1 MDIMSLDYL
10 AEEIGGSIPLI
21 RGLGGISVEP
31 IGFVMMNVKVPGV
44 EGYDEDQIT
53 KVMDDPGMTEWP
65 VILGTPTLYWV
76 MEVIKESEI
85 SKLAVPW
92 ASSQVS
98 WLMRDILA
106 KLGQVVVNDI
116 ANKPITPLHVDE
128 VVRVA
133 SKCMVP
139 PFGHKAIHGKVNLV
153 LHGYKMNV
161 MTHGLEKRSPSLP
174 LGIDVQMVY
183 ATLADGSNRIT
194 VVLRNNTRDWL
205 EIKKG
210 MPIAW
215 TVAANEV
222 PKVTNLFS
230 AEQTKEQCT
239 FTETERQDLLLEK
252 LDLSGLEVWPQ
263 EQAEQAHSLLKEYHD
278 IFSLEKRDMG
288 HTNTTK
294 HKIVLK
300 DPDTPPF
307 KEHFRRILP
316 PQLDEVRE
324 HLKLM
329 LDAGVIRPSNS
340 PWCNAVV
347 LVRKKDGSLHFC
359 IDFRKLNSL
368 TVKDSHPLPC
378 ICETLESLAGAAHFS
393 TFDMNSG
400 FWQVPMDEESKQ
412 YTAFTLGSMGLYGCE
427 SMPFGLCNTL
437 PTFQRL
443 MQNCLGELNLTYCL
457 IYLDDVIV
465 FSDTPEEHLWRMRVI
480 FDHLRE
486 HGLKLKPSKCEVFKS
501 EINYLAHDVSRKG
514 VLPSKKNLESI
525 AQCPPLD
532 TYTKVKSFVGL
543 VGHYRHFI
551 KGFAKIA
558 APLYDLT
565 SGDNKD
571 KKSEHVDL
579 SPKAHEAFDHLKA
592 ACLQA
597 PILSFPDFN
606 KPFLLETDASGR
618 GLGAVLSQKQAD
630 GRYHPIAY
638 TSRVMN
644 ETEQRYHS
652 NKQEFLTLKWAVTEQ
667 FHEYLSPYGKNRNEF
682 VVRTDNNPLTYIF
695 SSANLDAAGQRW
707 VARLASYNFSLE
719 YQKGKDNTVAD
730 FLSRMNESLP
740 EEEVQEYL
748 NQIPYPGVK
757 AVLDNAI
764 MPIEERAEQ
773 GVRLTPGCQVV
784 CQEEAVEA
792 RPARLATTNV
802 TDWKQEQKE
811 DPVLYQVA
819 KHLRAPHKIFKAALH
834 KVLDKKATATYIKV
848 KEQLLIKNGLL
859 YRKTWQGQADEIVF
873 QFVVPQRH
881 RGTTLDGCHQEAAH
895 QGQPRSTALM
905 QECFWWPGMTQD
917 LRNHIKKCSHC
928 RKYEAAPPVMPMKPL
943 TCSGPGELLHVDFTS
958 IEEMVPL
965 KEDPVICNV
974 LVLQDH
980 FSKYVVVYVVKD
992 QTASTA
998 EMGTSGFLAHL
1009 PTLSVIR
1016 GRPLQAMLLHTS
1028 VNCTECRSREPHL
1041 TMLRPM
1047 VRLSA

>member
-1 MDIMSLDYL
+1 MKRAPYLNPDAFYRFIGPKNLGKALIDNERTTCLLDNGAQLNFITPAYAQERGMDIMSLDYL
-10 AEEIGGSIPLI
+10 AQEIEGSIPLI

-31 IGFVMMNVKVPGV
+31 VGFIMMNVKVPCV
-44 EGYDEDQIT
+44 QGYNEDQIAI
-53 KVMDDPGMTEWP
+53 VMDDPGITEWP
-65 VILGTPTLYWV
+65 VILGTPTLYHV

-92 ASSQVS
+92 ASSRVS
-98 WLMRDILA
+98 WLMRDIQA
-106 KLGQVVVNDI
+106 KLSQVVVNDV
-116 ANKPITPLHVDE
+116 ANKPISPLNVDE
-128 VVRVA
+128 VVRVT
-133 SKCMVP
+133 SKCTVP

-161 MTHGLEKRSPSLP
+161 MTHGLEKQLPSLS
-174 LGIDVQMVY
+174 LGIDVQTVY
-183 ATLADGSNRIT
+183 ATLANGSNRVT

-210 MPIAW
+210 MPIARM
-215 TVAANEV
+215 VAANEV
-222 PKVTNLFS
+222 PKVTNLLS
-230 AEQTKEQCT
+230 TEETKEQPT
-239 FTETERQDLLLEK
+239 LTEAERQDLLLEK
-252 LDLSGLEVWPQ
+252 LDLSGRETWP
-263 EQAEQAHSLLKEYHD
+263 EDQAGKAHSLLKEYHD

-288 HTNTTK
+288 HTNATK

-307 KEHFRRILP
+307 KERFCRILP

-347 LVRKKDGSLHFC
+347 LVRKKDGSLRFC

-378 ICETLESLAGAAHFS
+378 ICETLESLTGAAHYL

-412 YTAFTLGSMGLYGCE
+412 YTAFTLGSMGLYECE
-427 SMPFGLCNTL
+427 SMPFRLCNAL

-465 FSDTPEEHLWRMRVI
+465 FSGMPEEHLRRMRVV
-480 FDHLRE
+480 FDCLQE
-486 HGLKLKPSKCEVFKS
+486 HGLKLKPSKCDVFKS
-501 EINYLAHDVSRKG
+501 EINYLAHHVSQKG
-514 VLPSKKNLESI
+514 VLPSKNLESI
-525 AQCPPLD
+525 AQCPPPD

-565 SGDNKD
+565 SGVNKD

-579 SPKAHEAFDHLKA
+579 CPEAREAFDRLKV
-592 ACLQA
+592 ACLQVPVLA
-597 PILSFPDFN
+597 FPDFN

-638 TSRVMN
+638 ASCVMN

-652 NKQEFLTLKWAVTEQ
+652 NKQEFLTLKWVVMEQ
-667 FHEYLSPYGKNRNEF
+667 FHEYLSPYRKNRNEF

-719 YQKGKDNTVAD
+719 YQKGKDNMVAD
-730 FLSRMNESLP
+730 FLSWMSERLP

-748 NQIPYPGVK
+748 NKIPYPGVK
-757 AVLDNAI
+757 VLLNNAI
-764 MPIEERAEQ
+764 TPIEEHAEQ
-773 GVRLTPGCQVV
+773 GVRLTPDCRGD
-784 CQEEAVEA
+784 CQEETVEA
-792 RPARLATTNV
+792 RPARLAITNV
-802 TDWKQEQKE
+802 TD
-811 DPVLYQVA
+811 
-819 KHLRAPHKIFKAALH
+819 
-834 KVLDKKATATYIKV
+834 
-848 KEQLLIKNGLL
+848 
-859 YRKTWQGQADEIVF
+859 
-873 QFVVPQRH
+873 
-881 RGTTLDGCHQEAAH
+881 
-895 QGQPRSTALM
+895 
-905 QECFWWPGMTQD
+905 
-917 LRNHIKKCSHC
+917 
-928 RKYEAAPPVMPMKPL
+928 
-943 TCSGPGELLHVDFTS
+943 
-958 IEEMVPL
+958 
-965 KEDPVICNV
+965 
-974 LVLQDH
+974 
-980 FSKYVVVYVVKD
+980 
-992 QTASTA
+992 
-998 EMGTSGFLAHL
+998 
-1009 PTLSVIR
+1009 
-1016 GRPLQAMLLHTS
+1016 
-1028 VNCTECRSREPHL
+1028 
-1041 TMLRPM
+1041 
-1047 VRLSA
+1047 